1 MMFIAIE
8 VNVVLPGAWECG
20 DRRIFTKTPNPLGNS
35 IFKSYDFFMGI
46 ERPAN
51 ALRTSWT
58 SLGPG
63 AFAIKLGL
71 LLPVSLVLGY
81 LALMP
86 VMLLPDVSLKVYT
99 ALYITAAALALPA
112 ILATIAGTWI
122 LYTYLYSVTVPIV
135 RSMEQGRSLA
145 HLAIT
150 VTGEKL
156 LRTLI
161 GLVHA
166 WALLL
171 GLIGRESAL
180 YLPPSLLR
188 SPIRLGIP
196 VHLAIGWRAGTH
208 PQVLYATTLP

>member
-1 MMFIAIE
+1 MWPSAGRI
-8 VNVVLPGAWECG
+8 VNLRGFLHEAPNRVGIG
-20 DRRIFTKTPNPLGNS
+20 IFTR
-35 IFKSYDFFMGI
+35 YDFLMMAV
-46 ERPAN
+46 EKTAN
-51 ALRTSWT
+51 ALRTSWR

-63 AFAIKLGL
+63 AFAITLGL
-71 LLPVSLVLGY
+71 LLPISLVLGY

-99 ALYITAAALALPA
+99 SLYITAAALALPA

-171 GLIGRESAL
+171 GLIGREPSPYLAL
-180 YLPPSLLR
+180 SLQR
-188 SPIRLGIP
+188 SLIRLGIP
-196 VHLAIGWRAGTH
+196 VHLATGWHPSTH
-208 PQVLYATTLP
+208 PQLLYAPLR